1 MNMKT
6 VLFVL
11 FIFAFAQPT
20 IAQEWNQWRGPSRNG
35 AVGAASEPQ
44 VWPEKLNQTW
54 RVEIG
59 EGYSSPVVEKGRV
72 YVSSRRDPDEIVMA
86 INLADGKVIWKQQY
100 PASFQKNQYASEMA
114 KGPHATPLVAGNR
127 LFTLGVTGVLAA
139 WDAET
144 GRELWKRDFSK
155 TIDTSKLFCGTAASP
170 LIVDGRLIVQ
180 VGSDIHGG
188 QVLSLDPATGK
199 SIWEWTGP
207 GPGYASPSV
216 IEIGG
221 SKQII
226 AVTQESIV
234 GLDAKAGKELWSLPF
249 PDEWHEN
256 IMTPIW
262 TGSKFIISGPRQGT
276 HAFTIKLASGKW
288 QATENW
294 KNGDVAMYMSSPVY
308 ADGLI
313 YAHNSKRKGQFVAVD
328 AESGALKWSTEGR
341 EGEHASLLLTPQHV
355 IYLTN
360 GADLIV
366 TKRDPSKFAVERKY
380 EVSNSAT
387 WATPVL
393 LGSNILIRDTSSL
406 ALLTTITN

>member
-1 MNMKT
+1 MKI
-6 VLFVL
+6 VLYL
-11 FIFAFAQPT
+11 SLLLAFAQSVV
-20 IAQEWNQWRGPSRNG
+20 AQEWNQWRGPSRNG
-35 AVGAASEPQ
+35 AVAAASEPQ

-59 EGYSSPVVEKGRV
+59 EGYSSPVVDKGRV

-114 KGPHATPLVAGNR
+114 KGPHATPLVAGTR

-139 WDAET
+139 WDSAT

-170 LIVDGRLIVQ
+170 LMVDGHLIVQ

-199 SIWEWTGP
+199 SIWEWSGP

-216 IEIGG
+216 IEVAG

-234 GLDAKAGKELWSLPF
+234 GIDSKAGKELWSVPF

-276 HAFTIKLASGKW
+276 HAFAIKLTSGKW
-288 QATENW
+288 EVTESW
-294 KNGDVAMYMSSPVY
+294 KNSDVAMYMSSPVY

-328 AESGALKWSTEGR
+328 AESGALKWATEGR
-341 EGEHASLLLTPQHV
+341 EGEHASLLLTPRHV

-360 GADLIV
+360 SADLIV
-366 TKRDPSKFAVERKY
+366 ARREQVKFTVERKY
-380 EVSNSAT
+380 QVANSAT
-387 WATPVL
+387 FATPVL
-393 LGSNILIRDTSSL
+393 LGSNILIRDASSL
-406 ALLTTITN
+406 ALLTSGGN

>member
-1 MNMKT
+1 MKT
-6 VLFVL
+6 VLYIVFL
-11 FIFAFAQPT
+11 LLFAQPT

-35 AVGAASEPQ
+35 AVAAANEPQ
-44 VWPEKLNQTW
+44 VWPEKLTQTW

-59 EGYSSPVVEKGRV
+59 EGYSSPVVEKGKV

-100 PASFQKNQYASEMA
+100 PASFQKNQYANEMA

-139 WDAET
+139 WDSET

-155 TIDTSKLFCGTAASP
+155 TVDTSKLFCGTAASP
-170 LIVDGRLIVQ
+170 LMIDGRLIVQ

-199 SIWEWTGP
+199 SMWEWNGP
-207 GPGYASPSV
+207 GPGYASPTV
-216 IEIGG
+216 IEIAGAR
-221 SKQII
+221 QII

-234 GLDAKAGKELWSLPF
+234 GLDVKAGKELWSVPF

-262 TGSKFIISGPRQGT
+262 TGSKFIVSGPRQGT
-276 HAFTIKLASGKW
+276 HAFTVKLASGKW
-288 QATENW
+288 EVLESW
-294 KNGDVAMYMSSPVY
+294 KNTDVAMYMSSPVY

-328 AESGALKWSTEGR
+328 AESGAVKWVTEGR
-341 EGEHASLLLTPQHV
+341 DGEHASLLLTPQHV

-360 GADLIV
+360 GAELIV
-366 TKRDPSKFAVERKY
+366 AKRDASKFAVERKY
-380 EVSNSAT
+380 EVAKSST

-393 LGSNILIRDTSSL
+393 LGSNILIRDASSL
-406 ALLTTITN
+406 VMLTSTTN

>member
-1 MNMKT
+1 MKT
-6 VLFVL
+6 VLYV
-11 FIFAFAQPT
+11 IFLLAFAHPT

-35 AVGAASEPQ
+35 AVAAASEPK
-44 VWPEKLNQTW
+44 VWPDKLNQTW

-72 YVSSRRDPDEIVMA
+72 FVTGRRDPDEIVIA

-100 PASFQKNQYASEMA
+100 PAAFQKNQYASEMA
-114 KGPHATPLVAGNR
+114 KGPHATPLITGNR
-127 LFTLGVTGVLAA
+127 LFTLGVTGILAA
-139 WDAET
+139 WDSDT

-170 LIVDGRLIVQ
+170 LMVDGHLIVQ

-199 SIWEWTGP
+199 SIWEWSGP

-216 IEIGG
+216 IDIAG

-234 GLDAKAGKELWSLPF
+234 GIDVKAGKELWSVPF

-276 HAFTIKLASGKW
+276 HAFTIKLAEGKW
-288 QATENW
+288 QVSESW
-294 KNGDVAMYMSSPVY
+294 KNNDVAMYMSSPVY

-328 AESGALKWSTEGR
+328 AESGAVKWATEGR

-360 GADLIV
+360 AADLIV
-366 TKRDPSKFAVERKY
+366 TKRDPSKFTVERKY
-380 EVSNSAT
+380 EVAKSST
-387 WATPVL
+387 FATPVL
-393 LGSNILIRDTSSL
+393 LGSNILIRDASGL
-406 ALLTTITN
+406 ALLSSGTN

>member
-1 MNMKT
+1 MKT
-6 VLFVL
+6 VLYIVFL
-11 FIFAFAQPT
+11 LLFAQPT

-35 AVGAASEPQ
+35 AVAAASEPQ

-59 EGYSSPVVEKGRV
+59 EGYSSPVVDKGRI
-72 YVSSRRDPDEIVMA
+72 YVSSRRDPDEVVMA

-114 KGPHATPLVAGNR
+114 KGPHATPLVDSNR

-139 WDAET
+139 WDSAT

-170 LIVDGRLIVQ
+170 LMVDGRLIVQ

-199 SIWEWTGP
+199 SNWEWSGP

-216 IEIGG
+216 IEIAG

-234 GLDAKAGKELWSLPF
+234 GLDAKGGKELWSVPF

-288 QATENW
+288 EVTESW
-294 KNGDVAMYMSSPVY
+294 KNSDVAMYMSSPVY

-328 AESGALKWSTEGR
+328 AESGALKWATEGR

-360 GADLIV
+360 SADLIV
-366 TKRDPSKFAVERKY
+366 ARREPSRFTVERKY
-380 EVSNSAT
+380 QVANSAT

-393 LGSNILIRDTSSL
+393 LGSNILIRDASSL
-406 ALLTTITN
+406 ALLTSGAN

>member
-1 MNMKT
+1 MKT
-6 VLFVL
+6 VLYVVFL
-11 FIFAFAQPT
+11 LLFAQPI
-20 IAQEWNQWRGPSRNG
+20 IAQEWNQWRGPARNG
-35 AVGAASEPQ
+35 AVAAANEPQ
-44 VWPEKLNQTW
+44 VWPEKLTQTW

-59 EGYSSPVVEKGRV
+59 EGYSSPVVDKGKV

-100 PASFQKNQYASEMA
+100 PASFQKNQYANEMA

-139 WDAET
+139 WDSET

-155 TIDTSKLFCGTAASP
+155 TVDTSKLFCGTAASP
-170 LIVDGRLIVQ
+170 LMIDGRLIVQ

-188 QVLSLDPATGK
+188 QVLSLEPATGK
-199 SIWEWTGP
+199 SMWEWNGP
-207 GPGYASPSV
+207 GPGYASPTV
-216 IEIGG
+216 IEIAGTR
-221 SKQII
+221 QII

-234 GLDAKAGKELWSLPF
+234 GLDAKAGKELWSVPF

-276 HAFTIKLASGKW
+276 HAFTVKLASGKW
-288 QATENW
+288 EVLESW
-294 KNGDVAMYMSSPVY
+294 KNIDVAMYMSSPVY

-328 AESGALKWSTEGR
+328 AESGAVKWVTEGR
-341 EGEHASLLLTPQHV
+341 DGEYASLLLTPQHV

-366 TKRDPSKFAVERKY
+366 AKRDASKFAVERKY
-380 EVSNSAT
+380 EVARSST

-393 LGSNILIRDTSSL
+393 LGSNILIRDASSL
-406 ALLTTITN
+406 VLLTSTTN